1 MAQGSRDLRLTAA
14 AIGRGTAN
22 GSDKHWSKFH
32 GDITGLYDDNYIYRD
47 NLGYIY
53 IDIYVYTICMYIH
66 MYLQYVYI
74 YIIKLI

>member
-47 NLGYIY
+47 NLGYMYIY
-53 IDIYVYTICMYIH
+53 NMYIYAYMYIH
-66 MYLQYVYI
+66 ICIYI
-74 YIIKLI
+74 YIQIIKLI

>member
-53 IDIYVYTICMYIH
+53 IYRHICIYNMYVYTYVFTIC
-66 MYLQYVYI
+66 I
-74 YIIKLI
+74 YI